1 MGITV
6 YSVVISI
13 IFYNLALAVVFV
25 LRRSPGFRAKHTSAL
40 LLFITLLGVLRL
52 VIPLDLNSAHVIR
65 SYHVIPAL
73 EDFLKR
79 QLTGTL
85 TPGHLLLLVWAIGTV
100 TTFARDFH
108 IQESFERELLQLDF
122 VEKPELLEIA
132 AELGSRYG
140 VLVSPQLRMPFT
152 TGLVRPVIYLPD
164 VELSREEWRMV
175 FRHELSHIHS
185 HDNLKKLFFLAV
197 EAVFWWNPLAHFS
210 RAEINTLIEL
220 RCDAKVTAD
229 MDNQE
234 RLGYAALLK
243 KLLDFSMPAKT
254 PASVSN
260 FIGGTEEMR
269 LRFEALTRATSSNRG
284 LIRYILPVMLST
296 VFVLSYFVIIQPI
309 RMADEEEITNYREGH
324 IAYSQGNDVGMA
336 GSMYIVFEN
345 GSYRFYVNGEY
356 VSDVIES
363 ELDDPPLNSIPI
375 LGGK

>member
-13 IFYNLALAVVFV
+13 IFYNLALVAVFV

-85 TPGHLLLLVWAIGTV
+85 TPGRLLLLVWAIGTV
-100 TTFARDFH
+100 ATIARDYH
-108 IQESFERELLQLDF
+108 IQRRFERELLQLDF
-122 VEKPELLEIA
+122 VEKSELLEIA

-152 TGLVRPVIYLPD
+152 TGLVHPVIYLPD

-175 FRHELSHIHS
+175 FRHELSHIRS

-269 LRFEALTRATSSNRG
+269 LRFEALTRSARKGNSQKQFVFPMTVG
-284 LIRYILPVMLST
+284 LL
-296 VFVLSYFVIIQPI
+296 FVLSYWVIVQPA
-309 RMADEEEITNYREGH
+309 RMPSDGDLLFDDDGH
-324 IAYSQGNDVGMA
+324 TSTY
-336 GSMYIVFEN
+336 
-345 GSYRFYVNGEY
+345 FYHSESGAVDMFFCVQNGEY
-356 VSDVIES
+356 YLYSGES
-363 ELDDPPLNSIPI
+363 LIGIFDEESIQQPPYNTIPI
-375 LGGK
+375 KGER

>member
-152 TGLVRPVIYLPD
+152 TGLVHPVIYLPD

-185 HDNLKKLFFLAV
+185 HDNLKKLFF
-197 EAVFWWNPLAHFS
+197 
-210 RAEINTLIEL
+210 
-220 RCDAKVTAD
+220 
-229 MDNQE
+229 
-234 RLGYAALLK
+234 
-243 KLLDFSMPAKT
+243 
-254 PASVSN
+254 
-260 FIGGTEEMR
+260 
-269 LRFEALTRATSSNRG
+269 
-284 LIRYILPVMLST
+284 
-296 VFVLSYFVIIQPI
+296 
-309 RMADEEEITNYREGH
+309 H
-324 IAYSQGNDVGMA
+324 IV
-336 GSMYIVFEN
+336 
-345 GSYRFYVNGEY
+345 
-356 VSDVIES
+356 
-363 ELDDPPLNSIPI
+363 
-375 LGGK
+375 

>member
-13 IFYNLALAVVFV
+13 IFYNLALVAVFV

-79 QLTGTL
+79 QLIGPL

-108 IQESFERELLQLDF
+108 IQRRFERELLELDF

-152 TGLVRPVIYLPD
+152 TGLVHPVIYLPD

-175 FRHELSHIHS
+175 FRHELSHIRS

-210 RAEINTLIEL
+210 RAEINSLIEL

-269 LRFEALTRATSSNRG
+269 LRFEALTRSARKGNSQKQFIFPMTVG
-284 LIRYILPVMLST
+284 LL
-296 VFVLSYFVIIQPI
+296 FVLSYWVIVQPA
-309 RMADEEEITNYREGH
+309 RMPSDGDLLFDDDGH
-324 IAYSQGNDVGMA
+324 TSTY
-336 GSMYIVFEN
+336 
-345 GSYRFYVNGEY
+345 FYHSESGAVDMFFCVQNGEY
-356 VSDVIES
+356 YLYSGES
-363 ELDDPPLNSIPI
+363 LIGIFDEESIQQPPYNTIPI
-375 LGGK
+375 KGER